1 MIHITNTFKAKIIR
15 MTHEKEQIEAELN
28 VRKIETN
35 ELQIQLTESTRKN
48 ENLSIDYA
56 LEECNLALRGQF

>member
-1 MIHITNTFKAKIIR
+1 
-15 MTHEKEQIEAELN
+15 MTQEKEQIEAELN

>member
-1 MIHITNTFKAKIIR
+1 MRFLIKDKKNTF
-15 MTHEKEQIEAELN
+15 ECNAELN

-35 ELQIQLTESTRKN
+35 ELRIQLTESTRKN

>member
-1 MIHITNTFKAKIIR
+1 
-15 MTHEKEQIEAELN
+15 MTQEKEKIEAELN
-28 VRKIETN
+28 IRKIETN

-48 ENLSIDYA
+48 GNLTVDYA

>member
-15 MTHEKEQIEAELN
+15 MTQEKEQIEAELN

>member
-1 MIHITNTFKAKIIR
+1 MIHITNSFKAKIIR
-15 MTHEKEQIEAELN
+15 ITQEKEKIEAELKIG
-28 VRKIETN
+28 KIETN